1 MSDPLDSRSAD
12 CMKSGRES
20 SSALLHI
27 VSLDLRAKA
36 SRGALPHS
44 ANTPSISLI
53 SSLSSG
59 MESTSPSGIR
69 TVP

>member
-1 MSDPLDSRSAD
+1 VSDPLESKRAD

-20 SSALLHI
+20 RRALLHM
-27 VSLDLRAKA
+27 VSLDRRAEA
-36 SRGALPHS
+36 SKGAFPHS

-59 MESTSPSGIR
+59 MESTRPSGMR